1 MNLNFSVLNHIIA
14 QHPDGPKTKQRPRLL
29 NIPGDALQGHI
40 PSCCCPGGFTVC
52 HALYSRF
59 PASTF
64 SCLSGM
70 FAVLGCCLLWT
81 HLDRPEHR
89 RDNAQSPFEP
99 TRGPSQ
105 ASLTTRGLRPPEQPL
120 LLLSP
125 YLWPVPYPFAPG
137 SFPLIQCEPSCYLP
151 R

>member
-105 ASLTTRGLRPPEQPL
+105 ASLTTRGLRPPGTASAPAVPL
-120 LLLSP
+120 LVACALPICSWL
-125 YLWPVPYPFAPG
+125 VPID
-137 SFPLIQCEPSCYLP
+137 SV
-151 R
+151 